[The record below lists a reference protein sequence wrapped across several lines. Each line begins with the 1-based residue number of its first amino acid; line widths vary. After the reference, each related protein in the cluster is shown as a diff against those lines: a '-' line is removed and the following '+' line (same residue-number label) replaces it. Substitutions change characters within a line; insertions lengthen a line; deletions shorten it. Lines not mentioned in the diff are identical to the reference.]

1 MKITRGYKTELDLNN
16 KQRTACLQHAGAARF
31 AYNWALS
38 RKIEAYK
45 AGLKVPTAIDLHLSL
60 IHISEPTRH

>member
-1 MKITRGYKTELDLNN
+1 M
-16 KQRTACLQHAGAARF
+16 LQHAGAARF

-45 AGLKVPTAIDLHLSL
+45 KGEKVQPLL
-60 IHISEPTRH
+60 ISIES